1 MSAAD
6 NTGIVCAPGKLML
19 SGAYAVLLG
28 APTLVAAVDRH
39 ARATAHQRGPAV
51 SAEAR
56 AVYGAE
62 SAPTVDVGQMYTSG
76 KKLGLGSSAAALV
89 AALGADRDL
98 RGDDVQSRPVRDA
111 LFLEARAAHRK
122 AQSGGSGADVA
133 ASVHGGVVRYRI
145 DAGPAAEGQ
154 TVELTHVSFPAALT
168 VVPFWTGSSART
180 SDLVGR
186 VLALVADAAAHRQ
199 LMAPLAEIAEEAA
212 RTFSG
217 GDARGFVV
225 ASRAA
230 HRGLA
235 ALGAAADAP
244 IVPPAVDALSRLAEA
259 DGAAFVVSG
268 AGGGDIA
275 LHVSA
280 CASSGQ
286 AGPSTDFFRAAERS
300 GLAPLSLAFAVRG
313 VHRAESP
320 ASSSPMSS
328 APSALPSF

>member
-1 MSAAD
+1 M
-6 NTGIVCAPGKLML
+6 
-19 SGAYAVLLG
+19 
-28 APTLVAAVDRH
+28 
-39 ARATAHQRGPAV
+39 
-51 SAEAR
+51 
-56 AVYGAE
+56 
-62 SAPTVDVGQMYTSG
+62 VDVGQMYSGG

-111 LFLEARAAHRK
+111 LFLEARAAHRR

-145 DAGPAAEGQ
+145 DGAPAAEGQ
-154 TVELTHVSFPAALT
+154 TVELTPVTFPPTLSL
-168 VVPFWTGSSART
+168 VPFWTGSSART

-186 VLALVADAAAHRQ
+186 VLAILAGDPAARRK
-199 LMAPLAEIAEEAA
+199 LMAPLAEVAEEAA

-217 GDARGFVV
+217 GDARGFVA

-230 HRGLA
+230 HRGLG

-244 IVPPAVDALSRLAEA
+244 IVPAAVAKLARLAEA

-280 CASSGQ
+280 RASSGQ
-286 AGPSTDFFRAAERS
+286 AGPSTDFFRAAERC
-300 GLAPLSLAFAVRG
+300 GLAPLALVFAVRG

-320 ASSSPMSS
+320 PASSSPNSS